1 MTQTNKK
8 LKTNQMMIIEISKFG
23 TIEIGHKT
31 EMGNVSQV
39 IDMGNKVRKE
49 NGLTPLTINH
59 ILNKSEFWEFVIAR
73 NTLLYKDSN
82 SLKLRELE
90 NSHKNVFLP
99 YQISEQLSIKSNFS
113 ILENYKDLMGQ
124 IQYSEL
130 MKKFPYLIKSRRG
143 RYGGTWAELYILL
156 KIASMLDKDLE
167 VAIYDVFIKSQILQH
182 RDNGGDSF
190 KKLNIAID
198 KYIPSE
204 SGNSRGRFIH
214 IATMLRKKLEI
225 TKTKGYNEKEH
236 NSIIQQKRD
245 EIEKFLIGALQTKLV
260 TSYEKLKNIIEDFEI
275 DES

>member
-1 MTQTNKK
+1 MTQKDKK
-8 LKTNQMMIIEISKFG
+8 LKTNQMMTIEISKFG

-90 NSHKNVFLP
+90 NSHKNGFLP

-204 SGNSRGRFIH
+204 SGNSRSQFMH
-214 IATMLRKKLEI
+214 IAKMLRVKLGI
-225 TKTKGYNEKEH
+225 TETKGYNEKEH
-236 NSIIQQKRD
+236 HSEVQQKRD
-245 EIEKFLIGALQTKLV
+245 EIEKHLIFALQTKLV
-260 TSYEKLKNIIEDFEI
+260 TSYEKLKNIIENSEI
-275 DES
+275 ED